1 MNAIQR
7 CRPVGLPSYRNTA
20 PMSALSGTTRR
31 RAGRVHHR
39 YQYTVPGI
47 LATIGPGAA
56 VQQAW
61 GPLASPRLQRAQPR
75 FMGPGRF
82 PGMDAA
88 WGGEPACKR

>member
-1 MNAIQR
+1 
-7 CRPVGLPSYRNTA
+7 
-20 PMSALSGTTRR
+20 MSALSGTTRR